1 MRSKLALRNTLIS
14 MGSIF
19 VSIIIGLVVPRY
31 ILSYYGSEVN
41 GLVSSINQ
49 FLNYI
54 TILESGVGAV
64 VVTCMYKP
72 FAEKD
77 YKKINQ
83 IVSKSR
89 KFFLGIVGVY
99 LVYVVIL
106 AILYPFVTA
115 TSFEHIYV
123 SMMVFVLGITLFV
136 QYCFTINYSL
146 ILQAAQR
153 YYVASL
159 TSMILQMINAIV
171 SIVLIIMH
179 VDILFVKLVSSLI
192 FVINPLILSIYVKK
206 MIPGISFTEKSD
218 FVIPQKKDTLV
229 HNLTY
234 VIHNN
239 TDMVM
244 ITLFLGVKM
253 VSIYSVYNMV
263 ISSLRRLMESFSSGT
278 QAAFGDMIARD
289 QYDNLKQSFYRFEYL
304 VQIIA
309 TVIFTVTAVMLVPFV
324 LLYTKGV
331 TDISYNVPLFSYV
344 MVLAE
349 AIYIFRLPYH
359 TLIKAS
365 ASFKATRNSA
375 VIEAGLNIFITVVL
389 INIIGLPGAAFG
401 TLVAM
406 LYRTIY
412 YISFFKTRY
421 ININVEKTIFRIG
434 FNVLLS
440 VGICLLFGGFVVQHC
455 HSVISWLLYSALV
468 SILTTIIVCLG
479 NLIVFKAEIVSV
491 LQYAMQKIR
500 KNKMKEDAL

>member
-1 MRSKLALRNTLIS
+1 MRSKLALRNTLVS
-14 MGSIF
+14 MGTIF
-19 VSIIIGLVVPRY
+19 VSIIIGLIVPRY

-41 GLVSSINQ
+41 GLISSINQ

-72 FAEKD
+72 LAEKE
-77 YKKINQ
+77 YHKINR

-89 KFFLGIVGVY
+89 KFFLGIVGIY
-99 LVYVVIL
+99 LVYVVVL
-106 AILYPFVTA
+106 AFLYPIVTL
-115 TSFEHIYV
+115 TSFGHAYV
-123 SMMVFVLGITLFV
+123 SVMVFVLGITLFV

-153 YYVASL
+153 YYIANI
-159 TSMILQMINAIV
+159 TSMVLQSINAFV
-171 SIVLIIMH
+171 SIVLIVKH

-192 FVINPLILSIYVKK
+192 FVINPLVLSIYVKK
-206 MIPGISFTEKSD
+206 MIPSISFTEKSN

-239 TDMVM
+239 TDIVM

-278 QAAFGDMIARD
+278 QAAFGDMIARE
-289 QYDNLKQSFYRFEYL
+289 QYDNLMQSFSRFEYL
-304 VQIIA
+304 VQVIA
-309 TVIFTVTAVMLVPFV
+309 TIIFTVTAVMLVPFV
-324 LLYTKGV
+324 LLYTKGI
-331 TDISYNVPLFSYV
+331 TDISYNVPFLSYI

-349 AIYIFRLPYH
+349 AVYIFRLPYH
-359 TLIKAS
+359 TLVKAS
-365 ASFKATRNSA
+365 ASFNATRNSA
-375 VIEAGLNIFITVVL
+375 IIEAGLNIGITVVL

-406 LYRTIY
+406 LYRTVY
-412 YISFFKTRY
+412 YISFFRTRY
-421 ININVEKTIFRIG
+421 ININMGKTFFRIG
-434 FNVLLS
+434 VNISLS
-440 VGICLLFGGFVVQHC
+440 IIICSLFSNFVVNHC
-455 HSVISWLLYSALV
+455 HSFISWVLYSSLIFV
-468 SILTTIIVCLG
+468 MTTVIVCFG
-479 NLIVFKAEIVSV
+479 NLIVFKDDMTAV
-491 LQYAMQKIR
+491 LNYFLK
-500 KNKMKEDAL
+500 K

>member
-1 MRSKLALRNTLIS
+1 MRSKLALRNTLVS

-19 VSIIIGLVVPRY
+19 VSIIIGLIVPRY

-72 FAEKD
+72 LAEKD
-77 YKKINQ
+77 YHKINQ

-99 LVYVVIL
+99 LVYVIVL
-106 AILYPFVTA
+106 AFLYPILTS
-115 TSFEHIYV
+115 TSFGHAYV
-123 SMMVFVLGITLFV
+123 SIMVFVLGITLFV

-153 YYVASL
+153 YYIASI
-159 TSMILQMINAIV
+159 TSMVLQTINALV
-171 SIVLIIMH
+171 SIVLIVEH
-179 VDILFVKLVSSLI
+179 VDILLVKLASSLI
-192 FVINPLILSIYVKK
+192 FVINPFVLSIYVKK
-206 MIPGISFTEKSD
+206 MIPGISFTEKSN
-218 FVIPQKKDTLV
+218 FIIPQKKDTLV

-239 TDMVM
+239 TDIVM

-278 QAAFGDMIARD
+278 QAAFGDMIARE
-289 QYDNLKQSFYRFEYL
+289 QYDNLKQSFLRFEYL
-304 VQIIA
+304 VQVIA

-331 TDISYNVPLFSYV
+331 TDVSYNVPLFSYI

-359 TLIKAS
+359 TLVKAS
-365 ASFKATRNSA
+365 ASFNATRNSA
-375 VIEAGLNIFITVVL
+375 IIEASLNIGITVIL
-389 INIIGLPGAAFG
+389 INVIGLPGAAIG
-401 TLVAM
+401 TLVAIF
-406 LYRTIY
+406 YRTVY
-412 YISFFKTRY
+412 YIRFFRTRY
-421 ININVEKTIFRIG
+421 ININVGKTIFRIG
-434 FNVLLS
+434 VNISL
-440 VGICLLFGGFVVQHC
+440 GIFICSLFSSFVVSQC
-455 HSVISWLLYSALV
+455 HSVISWVLYSGLISV
-468 SILTTIIVCLG
+468 MTIIIVSLG
-479 NLIVFKAEIVSV
+479 NLIVFKDDMTAV
-491 LQYAMQKIR
+491 LNYSLKKIR
-500 KNKMKEDAL
+500 KK